1 MDEMKKEKIALL
13 RFKVIA
19 SLIGLTKEDWGK
31 KEKLLQE
38 ITQKDW
44 EIPYTVRSYIGRS
57 TVLEW
62 LKNYE
67 DSGGKLESLYPK
79 QRSDKGVPRSM
90 DIDTEQTLINLR
102 KELKEATLPTI
113 LKIARERKLLPV
125 DFNTSRQSVYRMYK
139 RYGLDKEEGPKK
151 DRRRFEAELPN
162 DMWQSDCMHGPKV
175 EVDGKLRKSFL
186 FGFIDDHSRLIPHAQ
201 FYLRE
206 NLESFL
212 DCLMKALD
220 KRGLPRKLFVDNAP
234 SFRSHHLAHVTASLG
249 IALIHSKPFDPAA
262 RGKIERFWKT
272 LRMSF
277 LPCLPDRLTLE
288 GINENLWEWIDKG
301 YHLKVH
307 SSIKQPP
314 LERYLKHIKLI
325 RPAPKDLL
333 DYFRKKAVRTVYKD
347 RTVSILSKVYEAP
360 LGLIDKRV
368 TLLYHESDPGRIE
381 VKYNDKSY
389 GFLVE
394 LDPHINSR
402 IRRSRSRTAEIDP
415 SAPES
420 SEEDGSQNTKR
431 YKSGK
436 LFEREEEKNDE
447 L

>member
-13 RFKVIA
+13 RFQVIA
-19 SLIGLTKEDWGK
+19 SLLGLRKGDWGK

-38 ITQKDW
+38 ITQKEW
-44 EIPYTVRSYIGRS
+44 EIPYSVRSYIGRS

-62 LKNYE
+62 LKSYE
-67 DSGGKLESLYPK
+67 DSGGRLESLYPK
-79 QRSDKGVPRSM
+79 QRVDRGLSRSM

-102 KELKEATLPTI
+102 KELKGATLPTI
-113 LKIARERKLLPV
+113 LKIARERKILPV
-125 DFNTSRQSVYRMYK
+125 DFKVSSKSIYRMFK

-186 FGFIDDHSRLIPHAQ
+186 FAFIDDHSRLIPHAQ

-206 NLESFL
+206 NLESFS
-212 DCLMKALD
+212 DCLFKALE
-220 KRGLPRKLFVDNAP
+220 KRGLPRKLYVDNGP
-234 SFRSHHLAHVTASLG
+234 SYRAHHLAHITASLG
-249 IALIHSKPFDPAA
+249 IALIHCKAYSPEQK
-262 RGKIERFWKT
+262 GKIERWWRT
-272 LRMSF
+272 IRMSF
-277 LPCLPDRLTLE
+277 LPSLPDRLTLE
-288 GINENLWEWIDKG
+288 RLNEKLWEWIDKD

-307 SSIKQPP
+307 SSIKQEP
-314 LERYLKHIKLI
+314 LKRYLRHITLI
-325 RPAPKDLL
+325 RPAPKNLL
-333 DYFRKKAVRTVYKD
+333 DYFRKKAVRRVYKD

-360 LGLIDKRV
+360 VGLIDKRV
-368 TLLYHESDPGRIE
+368 TLLYHESDPKRIE
-381 VKYNDKSY
+381 VQHNGKSY

-402 IRRSRSRTAEIDP
+402 IRRSRSKTAEMDP
-415 SAPES
+415 SAPKS
-420 SEEDGSQNTKR
+420 TEEGGSQNTTR

-436 LFEREEEKNDE
+436 LFEREENNDE

>member
-1 MDEMKKEKIALL
+1 MDEMKKEKIGML
-13 RFKVIA
+13 RFQVIA

-44 EIPYTVRSYIGRS
+44 EIPYSARSYIGRS
-57 TVLEW
+57 TALEW
-62 LKNYE
+62 LKSYE

-79 QRSDKGVPRSM
+79 QRSDKGVHRSM

-102 KELKEATLPTI
+102 QELKEATLPTI
-113 LKIARERKLLPV
+113 LKIARDRKLLPV
-125 DFNTSRQSVYRMYK
+125 DFKTSSQSIYRMFK

-186 FGFIDDHSRLIPHAQ
+186 FAFIDDHSRLIPHAQ

-212 DCLMKALD
+212 DCLMKALE
-220 KRGLPRKLFVDNAP
+220 KRGLPRKLYVDDAP
-234 SFRSHHLAHVTASLG
+234 SFRSHHLAHITASLG
-249 IALIHSKPFDPAA
+249 IALIHSKPFDPAV
-262 RGKIERFWKT
+262 RGKIERWWKT
-272 LRMSF
+272 VRMSF
-277 LPCLPDRLTLE
+277 LPCLPDRLTLK
-288 GINENLWEWIDKG
+288 GLNERLWEWIDKG

-314 LERYLKHIKLI
+314 LDRYLRHIKLI
-325 RPAPKDLL
+325 RPAPKNMI

-360 LGLIDKRV
+360 LGLIDKRI

-381 VKYNDKSY
+381 VQYNDKSY

-415 SAPES
+415 SAPGS
-420 SEEDGSQNTKR
+420 TEEDGSQSTTR
-431 YKSGK
+431 YQSGK

>member
-1 MDEMKKEKIALL
+1 MDEMEKEKIAML
-13 RFKVIA
+13 RFQVIA

-44 EIPYTVRSYIGRS
+44 EIPYSARSYIGRS
-57 TVLEW
+57 TALEW

-67 DSGGKLESLYPK
+67 DSGGKLKSLYPK
-79 QRSDKGVPRSM
+79 ERSDKGLPRSM

-102 KELKEATLPTI
+102 QELKEATLPTI
-113 LKIARERKLLPV
+113 LKKARERKLLPV
-125 DFNTSRQSVYRMYK
+125 DFRVSNQSIYRMFK
-139 RYGLDKEEGPKK
+139 RYGLDKEDEPKK

-162 DMWQSDCMHGPKV
+162 DLWQSDCMHGPKV

-186 FGFIDDHSRLIPHAQ
+186 FGFIDDHSRIIPHAQ

-212 DCLMKALD
+212 DCLMKALE

-234 SFRSHHLAHVTASLG
+234 SFRSHHLAHITASLG

-262 RGKIERFWKT
+262 RGKIERYWKT

-288 GINENLWEWIDKG
+288 GINERLWEWIDKE

-325 RPAPKDLL
+325 RPAPKNMI

-381 VKYNDKSY
+381 VQYNDKSY

-420 SEEDGSQNTKR
+420 TQEGGSQNTTR

>member
-220 KRGLPRKLFVDNAP
+220 KIVDNAP

-262 RGKIERFWKT
+262 RGKIVMRSY
-272 LRMSF
+272 RYSIPSF
-277 LPCLPDRLTLE
+277 PNMQD
-288 GINENLWEWIDKG
+288 
-301 YHLKVH
+301 VF
-307 SSIKQPP
+307 SSPLSSLLSVLPP
-314 LERYLKHIKLI
+314 LIM
-325 RPAPKDLL
+325 
-333 DYFRKKAVRTVYKD
+333 DY
-347 RTVSILSKVYEAP
+347 I
-360 LGLIDKRV
+360 
-368 TLLYHESDPGRIE
+368 
-381 VKYNDKSY
+381 
-389 GFLVE
+389 
-394 LDPHINSR
+394 
-402 IRRSRSRTAEIDP
+402 
-415 SAPES
+415 SA
-420 SEEDGSQNTKR
+420 
-431 YKSGK
+431 
-436 LFEREEEKNDE
+436 
-447 L
+447 

>member
-13 RFKVIA
+13 RFQVIA
-19 SLIGLTKEDWGK
+19 ALLGLRKGDWGK

-38 ITQKDW
+38 ITQKEW
-44 EIPYTVRSYIGRS
+44 EIPYSARSYIGRS

-62 LKNYE
+62 LKSYE
-67 DSGGKLESLYPK
+67 DSGGRLESLYPK
-79 QRSDKGVPRSM
+79 QRTDRGLSRSM
-90 DIDTEQTLINLR
+90 DIDTEKTLINLK
-102 KELKEATLPTI
+102 KELKGATLPTI
-113 LKIARERKLLPV
+113 LKIAQERKLLPV
-125 DFNTSRQSVYRMYK
+125 DFNVSSKSIYRMFK

-175 EVDGKLRKSFL
+175 DVDGKLRKSFL
-186 FGFIDDHSRLIPHAQ
+186 FAFIDDHSRLIPHAQ

-212 DCLMKALD
+212 DCLLKALE
-220 KRGLPRKLFVDNAP
+220 KRGLPRKLYVDHGP
-234 SFRSHHLAHVTASLG
+234 SYRAHHLAHITASLG
-249 IALIHSKPFDPAA
+249 IALIHCKAYSPEQK
-262 RGKIERFWKT
+262 GKIERWFKT
-272 LRMSF
+272 VRMSF
-277 LPCLPDRLTLE
+277 LPSLPEKLTLE
-288 GINENLWEWIDKG
+288 GLNERLWEWIDKD

-307 SSIKQPP
+307 SSIKQGP
-314 LERYLKHIKLI
+314 LEKYLRHITLI
-325 RPAPKDLL
+325 RPAPKNLL
-333 DYFRKKAVRTVYKD
+333 DYFRKKVVRTVYKD

-381 VKYNDKSY
+381 VQYNGKSY

-402 IRRSRSRTAEIDP
+402 IRRSRSKTAEIDP

-420 SEEDGSQNTKR
+420 TEEGDSQDSTK

-436 LFEREEEKNDE
+436 LFEREEKNDQ

>member
-1 MDEMKKEKIALL
+1 MDEIKKQKIALL
-13 RFKVIA
+13 RFQVIA
-19 SLIGLTKEDWGK
+19 PLIGLTKDEWGK

-38 ITQKDW
+38 ITEREW
-44 EIPYTVRSYIGRS
+44 EIPYSVRSYIGRS

-67 DSGGKLESLYPK
+67 DSGGRLDSLYPK
-79 QRSDKGVPRSM
+79 KRVDRGLSRAL
-90 DIDTEQTLINLR
+90 DIDTEQVLVNLR

-113 LKIARERKLLPV
+113 LKVARERKLLPL
-125 DFNTSRQSVYRMYK
+125 DFKVSRQSIYRMFK
-139 RYGLDKEEGPKK
+139 RYGLDKENELKK

-175 EVDGKLRKSFL
+175 EVEGKLWKSFL
-186 FGFIDDHSRLIPHAQ
+186 FAFIDDHSRIIPHAQ

-212 DCLMKALD
+212 DCLMKALE
-220 KRGLPRKLFVDNAP
+220 KRGLPKRLYVDNAP
-234 SFRSHHLAHVTASLG
+234 SFRAHHLAHITASLG
-249 IALIHSKPFDPAA
+249 IALIHSKPFDPAV
-262 RGKIERFWKT
+262 RGKIERWWRT
-272 LRMSF
+272 VRMSF

-288 GINENLWEWIDKG
+288 GLNDKLWEWIDKE

-307 SSIKQPP
+307 SSIKQGP
-314 LERYLKHIKLI
+314 LERYLEYIKLI
-325 RPAPKDLL
+325 RPAPKDLA

-347 RTVSILSKVYEAP
+347 RTVSMLGKIYEAP
-360 LGLIDKRV
+360 VGLIDKRV
-368 TLLYHESDPGRIE
+368 TLLYHEWDPGRIE
-381 VKYNDKSY
+381 VQYNAKSY

-402 IRRSRSRTAEIDP
+402 IRRSRSRTAEIDL
-415 SAPES
+415 SAPAS
-420 SEEDGSQNTKR
+420 SQEDVSENKTR
-431 YKSGK
+431 YESGK
-436 LFEREEEKNDE
+436 LFEKKEENDDE